1 MKKRLQFGA
10 AMLAAMMFAVLPGVV
25 MAQQQKPANPHP
37 DRPPQVHQAPHA
49 SSVNP
54 HPRSNTAQNN
64 TTGTN
69 RPPNATPPAHAQGST
84 NGAGVPNGTNGNIPH
99 NNFSNDSTIRNG
111 AGANFAP
118 RGNVVAPRSARPW
131 VDTMRTLT
139 PQQRERVF
147 QNSKAFQSLAP
158 DKQNKIRQQF
168 NQWDRMTPSQR
179 SDLQRN
185 EQVWGKL
192 TPEQRDHL
200 KTDVIPRWRQMPW
213 DRQQMMKQKLGVLQ
227 NMPESARN
235 QRLNDPNFTR
245 GMSDDER
252 SMLHDLSHTHVG
264 GVPEPPTQ

>member
-1 MKKRLQFGA
+1 MKKKFQFGLTLLA
-10 AMLAAMMFAVLPGVV
+10 TTILAALPGT
-25 MAQQQKPANPHP
+25 ALAQQKPANPPHP

-54 HPRSNTAQNN
+54 HPRSNTPQGN

-69 RPPNATPPAHAQGST
+69 RPPNATPPAHAQG
-84 NGAGVPNGTNGNIPH
+84 NTNGNSGNNGANRNFPK
-99 NNFSNDSTIRNG
+99 NNFSNDSTVRNG

-118 RGNVVAPRSARPW
+118 RTNVAPRTARPW

-147 QNSKAFQSLAP
+147 QNSRAFQSLAP

-185 EQVWGKL
+185 EQVWEKL
-192 TPEQRDHL
+192 TPGQRDHL
-200 KTDVIPRWRQMPW
+200 KNEVIPRWRQMPW

-264 GVPEPPTQ
+264 GLPEAPTQ